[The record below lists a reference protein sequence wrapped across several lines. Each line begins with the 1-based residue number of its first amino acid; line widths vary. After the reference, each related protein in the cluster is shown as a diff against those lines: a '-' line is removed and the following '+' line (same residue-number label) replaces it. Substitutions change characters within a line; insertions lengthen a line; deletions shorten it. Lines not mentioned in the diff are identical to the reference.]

1 MQTAA
6 PPADEVFEPAPV
18 GSVALNY
25 AEETPN
31 EYQLL
36 DIAVN
41 VFEVELQASE
51 SEQFGEW
58 IFSEIRENEAHYLP
72 YLMKETLLRSNQWG
86 AVRVLP
92 ENDPSVDKQVKAKV
106 KASNGKRI
114 LVHIKV
120 VDSTG
125 RVWLDQEYLDLASED
140 DFSDRVRITPGQP
153 FNPEEFVEPFQDI
166 YNAISNSLV
175 KFRSTLSEQE

>member
-41 VFEVELQASE
+41 VFDVELHANDY
-51 SEQFGEW
+51 EQFGEW
-58 IFSEIRENEAHYLP
+58 IFSEIR
-72 YLMKETLLRSNQWG
+72 R
-86 AVRVLP
+86 
-92 ENDPSVDKQVKAKV
+92 
-106 KASNGKRI
+106 
-114 LVHIKV
+114 
-120 VDSTG
+120 
-125 RVWLDQEYLDLASED
+125 
-140 DFSDRVRITPGQP
+140 
-153 FNPEEFVEPFQDI
+153 
-166 YNAISNSLV
+166 
-175 KFRSTLSEQE
+175 